1 MINGNARD
9 FVECLSYEDNYAIF
23 NGNKYFFNGCQ
34 VSKNDEG
41 RIIRVRLEVYDLT
54 RESTIFSAT
63 KKSISECLV
72 AFQEAKIWNG
82 KSFWEVEQDIEW
94 VDD

>member
-1 MINGNARD
+1 MINGKASD
-9 FVECLSYEDNYAIF
+9 FIECLSYEDNYAIF

-34 VSKNDEG
+34 TQKNSLGEV
-41 RIIRVRLEVYDLT
+41 ICVTLEVYDLMNKT
-54 RESTIFSAT
+54 TIYSVT

-72 AFQEAKIWNG
+72 AFQEAKIWNE